1 MTPDDA
7 YQWLTEHSR
16 ETAYLISMGQVLGW
30 DQRTHIPPKGH
41 PHRHNQFAMLAKW
54 IHARAT
60 DPRVGEA
67 LARVEASD
75 LVADPMAV
83 AAVNVREWRRDYDR
97 AVKIPQDLAVA
108 LAKATAEGETAW
120 ERTRPASDWETFKPF
135 LVTVVALKRE
145 EAQALG
151 YAAEPYDAHLDDF
164 EPGETAAALAP
175 LLGELRVSL
184 LRVLA
189 AVQGSGRRPQGEVV
203 RRHFPVDGQDRL
215 ARLAAQ
221 AIGYDFAGG
230 RLDPTAHP
238 FSAGIGPGDVRIT
251 TRFDEHYFCQ
261 AFFGV
266 LHETGHALYDQGLPA
281 DHWGTPRGDTVSL
294 GIHES
299 QSRLWENLVGRSL
312 GFWQFFYPE
321 AQETFPVLQD
331 VPLEVF
337 HFAVNEVK
345 PSLIRTEADEV
356 TYNLHILLRF
366 ELERAL
372 MNGDLEVEDLPGAFN
387 DKMQRLP
394 GADASRSRPGGHAG
408 HPLVRRAVRLFPHLH
423 PGEPLCRPVLRPGRG
438 GTGSPGGGVRPGR
451 FCPAAHLAE
460 GEDSLPGPPPVG
472 PAAGPGG
479 DGGGVDAPVP
489 GALPPAEI
497 RGAVRFSGRW
507 SLIPGC
513 SQKSIFRSG
522 EWFP

>member
-1 MTPDDA
+1 MTPKDA
-7 YQWLTEHSR
+7 YHWLTEHSL
-16 ETAYLISMGQVLGW
+16 ETAYLQSMGRLLGW
-30 DQRTHIPPKGH
+30 DQRTHIPAKGH

-54 IHARAT
+54 IHVRGT

-75 LVADPMAV
+75 LIADPMAV

-108 LAKATAEGETAW
+108 LAKATAEGETVW

-135 LVTVVALKRE
+135 LAAVVALKRE
-145 EAQALG
+145 EARALG
-151 YAAEPYDAHLDDF
+151 YAAEPYDALLDDF

-175 LLGELRVSL
+175 LLGELRLSL

-189 AVQGSGRRPQGEVV
+189 GVQGSGRRPRGEVV
-203 RRHFPVDGQDRL
+203 RRLFPVDAQDRL

-221 AIGYDFAGG
+221 AVGYDFAAG

-238 FSAGIGPGDVRIT
+238 FMEGIGPGDARIT

-266 LHETGHALYDQGLPA
+266 LHETGHALYEQGLPES
-281 DHWGTPRGDTVSL
+281 HWGAPRGDTVSL

-312 GFWQFFYPE
+312 GFWRFFYAK
-321 AQETFPVLQD
+321 AQETFAVLQD
-331 VPLEVF
+331 VPMEVF

-372 MNGDLEVEDLPGAFN
+372 MNGGLEVPDLPGAFN
-387 DKMQRLP
+387 DKMSAYLGLTPPGPGQGVMQDVHWSAGLFGYFPTYTLGNLYAAQFYARAEAELGSLEEGFARGDFASLLIWLRDRIHSQGRRLW
-394 GADASRSRPGGHAG
+394 AR
-408 HPLVRRAVRLFPHLH
+408 PLVREVTGEELTPRHLVRYLQRKF
-423 PGEPLCRPVLRPGRG
+423 
-438 GTGSPGGGVRPGR
+438 
-451 FCPAAHLAE
+451 
-460 GEDSLPGPPPVG
+460 
-472 PAAGPGG
+472 
-479 DGGGVDAPVP
+479 
-489 GALPPAEI
+489 GALYDFPAD
-497 RGAVRFSGRW
+497 G
-507 SLIPGC
+507 
-513 SQKSIFRSG
+513 
-522 EWFP
+522 

>member
-1 MTPDDA
+1 MAPEEA
-7 YQWLTEHSR
+7 YRWLAEHSL
-16 ETAYLISMGQVLGW
+16 ETAYLKSMGQVLGW
-30 DQRTHIPPKGH
+30 DQRTYIPDKGH

-60 DPRVGEA
+60 DPRLGEA

-75 LVADPMAV
+75 LVADPGAV
-83 AAVNVREWRRDYDR
+83 TAVNVREWRRDYDR
-97 AVKIPQDLAVA
+97 AVKIPQELAVA

-175 LLGELRVSL
+175 LLGEFRVSL
-184 LRVLA
+184 LRVLE

-203 RRHFPVDGQDRL
+203 RRHFPVDAQDRF

-221 AIGYDFAGG
+221 SIGYDFAGG
-230 RLDPTAHP
+230 RLDQTAHP
-238 FSAGIGPGDVRIT
+238 FSTDLGPGDVRIT
-251 TRFDEHYFCQ
+251 TRFDEHNFSQ
-261 AFFGV
+261 AFFGA

-281 DHWGTPRGDTVSL
+281 DQWGAPRGDTVSL

-312 GFWQFFYPE
+312 GFWRFFYKR
-321 AQETFPVLQD
+321 AQEVFPALHGL
-331 VPLEVF
+331 PLEVF

-372 MNGDLEVEDLPGAFN
+372 MNGDLSVSELPGAFN
-387 DKMQRLP
+387 DKMHAYLGLTPPSP
-394 GADASRSRPGGHAG
+394 GQGVMQDIHWSAGLFGYFPTYTLGNLYAAQFYARAEAELGPLGERFAAGDFAPLLTWLRERIHSQGHRVWAR
-408 HPLVRRAVRLFPHLH
+408 PLVKEVTGEELTPQYLVRYLQRKFGTLYDFP
-423 PGEPLCRPVLRPGRG
+423 EG
-438 GTGSPGGGVRPGR
+438 G
-451 FCPAAHLAE
+451 L
-460 GEDSLPGPPPVG
+460 
-472 PAAGPGG
+472 
-479 DGGGVDAPVP
+479 
-489 GALPPAEI
+489 
-497 RGAVRFSGRW
+497 
-507 SLIPGC
+507 
-513 SQKSIFRSG
+513 
-522 EWFP
+522 

>member
-1 MTPDDA
+1 M
-7 YQWLTEHSR
+7 
-16 ETAYLISMGQVLGW
+16 
-30 DQRTHIPPKGH
+30 
-41 PHRHNQFAMLAKW
+41 
-54 IHARAT
+54 
-60 DPRVGEA
+60 
-67 LARVEASD
+67 
-75 LVADPMAV
+75 
-83 AAVNVREWRRDYDR
+83 
-97 AVKIPQDLAVA
+97 
-108 LAKATAEGETAW
+108 
-120 ERTRPASDWETFKPF
+120 
-135 LVTVVALKRE
+135 VALKRQ

-151 YAAEPYDAHLDDF
+151 YAAEPYDALLDDF

-184 LRVLA
+184 LRVLE

-203 RRHFPVDGQDRL
+203 RRHFPVDDQDRF

-238 FSAGIGPGDVRIT
+238 FSEGIGPGDVRIT
-251 TRFDEHYFCQ
+251 TRFDEHYFSL

-312 GFWQFFYPE
+312 GFWRFFYTK
-321 AQETFPVLQD
+321 AQETFAVLQD

-372 MNGDLEVEDLPGAFN
+372 MNGDLEVADLPGALN
-387 DKMQRLP
+387 DKMRAYLGLTPPDP
-394 GADASRSRPGGHAG
+394 GQGVMQDVHWSAG
-408 HPLVRRAVRLFPHLH
+408 LFGLFPHLH
-423 PGEPLCRPVLRPGRG
+423 PGKPLCRPVLRHGGG
-438 GTGSPGGGVRPGR
+438 GTGSPGGRVCPGR
-451 FCPAAHLAE
+451 FCPAAHLA
-460 GEDSLPGPPPVG
+460 PGRRFTPRATAGG
-472 PAAGPGG
+472 P
-479 DGGGVDAPVP
+479 
-489 GALPPAEI
+489 
-497 RGAVRFSGRW
+497 GRW
-507 SLIPGC
+507 S
-513 SQKSIFRSG
+513 RR
-522 EWFP
+522 

>member
-1 MTPDDA
+1 M
-7 YQWLTEHSR
+7 
-16 ETAYLISMGQVLGW
+16 LGW

-54 IHARAT
+54 IHVRAT

-75 LVADPMAV
+75 LVADPGAA

-97 AVKIPQDLAVA
+97 AVKIPQELAVA

-175 LLGELRVSL
+175 LLDELRVSL
-184 LRVLA
+184 LRVLE

-221 AIGYDFAGG
+221 SLGYDFAGG
-230 RLDPTAHP
+230 RLDQTAHP
-238 FSAGIGPGDVRIT
+238 FSTDIGPGDVRIT
-251 TRFDEHYFCQ
+251 TRFDEHYFSQ
-261 AFFGV
+261 AFFGT

-312 GFWQFFYPE
+312 GFWRFFYTR
-321 AQETFPVLQD
+321 AQETFPALQD
-331 VPLEVF
+331 VPL
-337 HFAVNEVK
+337 
-345 PSLIRTEADEV
+345 
-356 TYNLHILLRF
+356 
-366 ELERAL
+366 
-372 MNGDLEVEDLPGAFN
+372 
-387 DKMQRLP
+387 
-394 GADASRSRPGGHAG
+394 
-408 HPLVRRAVRLFPHLH
+408 
-423 PGEPLCRPVLRPGRG
+423 
-438 GTGSPGGGVRPGR
+438 
-451 FCPAAHLAE
+451 
-460 GEDSLPGPPPVG
+460 DSLSLRHQRSQTVADPHRGRRSDLQ
-472 PAAGPGG
+472 PAH
-479 DGGGVDAPVP
+479 
-489 GALPPAEI
+489 PPA
-497 RGAVRFSGRW
+497 
-507 SLIPGC
+507 L
-513 SQKSIFRSG
+513 
-522 EWFP
+522 

>member
-7 YQWLTEHSR
+7 YRWLAEHSR
-16 ETAYLISMGQVLGW
+16 ETAYMISMGQVLGW
-30 DQRTHIPPKGH
+30 DQRTYIPPKGH
-41 PHRHNQFAMLAKW
+41 DHRHNQFAMLAKW

-75 LVADPMAV
+75 LVVDPRPA

-97 AVKIPQDLAVA
+97 AVKIPQELAVA
-108 LAKATAEGETAW
+108 LAKATAAGETAW
-120 ERTRPASDWETFKPF
+120 ERTRPSSDWETFQPF

-151 YAAEPYDAHLDDF
+151 YAAEPYDAHLDHF

-221 AIGYDFAGG
+221 AIGYNFAGG

-238 FSAGIGPGDVRIT
+238 FSTDIGPGDVRIT
-251 TRFDEHYFCQ
+251 TRFDEHNFSQ

-312 GFWQFFYPE
+312 GFWRFFYKR
-321 AQETFPVLQD
+321 AQEIFPVLQGI
-331 VPLEVF
+331 PLEVF
-337 HFAVNEVK
+337 HFAINEVK

-372 MNGDLEVEDLPGAFN
+372 MNGDLEVSDLPGAFN
-387 DKMQRLP
+387 DKMRAYLGLTPPGPAQGVMQDVHWSAGLFGYFPTYTLGNLYAAQLYARAEAELGPLEAGFARGDFALLLTWLREKIHSQGHRLW
-394 GADASRSRPGGHAG
+394 AR
-408 HPLVRRAVRLFPHLH
+408 PLVQEVT
-423 PGEPLCRPVLRPGRG
+423 GEELTPQYLMRYLQRKFGALYD
-438 GTGSPGGGVRPGR
+438 
-451 FCPAAHLAE
+451 FA
-460 GEDSLPGPPPVG
+460 GEDG
-472 PAAGPGG
+472 
-479 DGGGVDAPVP
+479 
-489 GALPPAEI
+489 
-497 RGAVRFSGRW
+497 
-507 SLIPGC
+507 
-513 SQKSIFRSG
+513 
-522 EWFP
+522 

>member
-1 MTPDDA
+1 MTPDEA
-7 YQWLTEHSR
+7 YRWLAEHSR
-16 ETAYLISMGQVLGW
+16 ETAYMISMGQVLGW

-41 PHRHNQFAMLAKW
+41 DHRHNQFALLAKW

-60 DPRVGEA
+60 DPQVGEA
-67 LARVEASD
+67 LARVETSD
-75 LVADPMAV
+75 LVGDPMVV
-83 AAVNVREWRRDYDR
+83 AAVNLREWRRDYDR

-108 LAKATAEGETAW
+108 LAKATAAGETAW
-120 ERTRPASDWETFKPF
+120 ERARPADDWETFKPF
-135 LVTVVALKRE
+135 LATIVALKRE

-151 YAAEPYDAHLDDF
+151 YAAEPYDAHLDHF
-164 EPGETAAALAP
+164 EPGETAAGLAP
-175 LLGELRVSL
+175 LLEELRVSL
-184 LRVLA
+184 LRVLE

-203 RRHFPVDGQDRL
+203 RRHFPVDTQDRF

-238 FSAGIGPGDVRIT
+238 FSSGIGPGDVRIT
-251 TRFDEHYFCQ
+251 TRFDEHYFCP

-266 LHETGHALYDQGLPA
+266 LHETGHALYDQGLPP
-281 DHWGTPRGDTVSL
+281 DHWGAPRGDTVSL

-312 GFWQFFYPE
+312 GFWRFFYTK
-321 AQETFPVLQD
+321 AQKTFAVLQD

-372 MNGDLEVEDLPGAFN
+372 MNGDLEVPDLPGAFN
-387 DKMQRLP
+387 DKMRAYLGLTPPGPGQGVMQDIHWSAGLFGYFPTYTLGNLYAAQFFARAEAELGPLEVGFARGDFAPLLTWLQERIHSQGHRLW
-394 GADASRSRPGGHAG
+394 AR
-408 HPLVRRAVRLFPHLH
+408 PLVLEVTGAELTPQYLVRYLQRKF
-423 PGEPLCRPVLRPGRG
+423 
-438 GTGSPGGGVRPGR
+438 
-451 FCPAAHLAE
+451 
-460 GEDSLPGPPPVG
+460 
-472 PAAGPGG
+472 
-479 DGGGVDAPVP
+479 
-489 GALPPAEI
+489 GALYDFPAD
-497 RGAVRFSGRW
+497 S
-507 SLIPGC
+507 
-513 SQKSIFRSG
+513 
-522 EWFP
+522 

>member
-7 YQWLTEHSR
+7 YRWLAEHSL
-16 ETAYLISMGQVLGW
+16 ETAYLKSMGQVLGW

-41 PHRHNQFAMLAKW
+41 PHRHQQFAMLAKW
-54 IHARAT
+54 IHLRAT
-60 DPRVGEA
+60 DPRLGEA

-75 LVADPMAV
+75 QVANPSTA

-97 AVKIPQDLAVA
+97 AVKIPQELAVA
-108 LAKATAEGETAW
+108 LAKAAAEGETAW
-120 ERTRPASDWETFKPF
+120 ERTRPEGDWETFKPF
-135 LVTVVALKRE
+135 LATVVALKRE

-151 YAAEPYDAHLDDF
+151 YAAEPYDAHLDLF

-184 LRVLA
+184 LRVLE

-203 RRHFPVDGQDRL
+203 RRHFPVDAQDRF

-221 AIGYDFAGG
+221 SLGYDFAGG
-230 RLDPTAHP
+230 RLDKTAHP
-238 FSAGIGPGDVRIT
+238 FSVDIGPGDVRIT
-251 TRFDEHYFCQ
+251 TRFDEHNFSQ

-281 DHWGTPRGDTVSL
+281 EHWGAPRGDAVSL

-312 GFWQFFYPE
+312 GFWRFFYPR
-321 AQETFPVLQD
+321 AQETLTTLQD

-372 MNGDLEVEDLPGAFN
+372 MNGDLAVSDLPGAFN
-387 DKMQRLP
+387 DKMRAYLGLTPPSP
-394 GADASRSRPGGHAG
+394 GQGVMQDVHWSAG
-408 HPLVRRAVRLFPHLH
+408 HFGYFPTYTLGNLYAAQFFARAEAELGPLEKRFAAGDFAPLLTWLRGRIHSQGHRWWARPLVQEVTGEELTPRHLVRYLQGKF
-423 PGEPLCRPVLRPGRG
+423 
-438 GTGSPGGGVRPGR
+438 
-451 FCPAAHLAE
+451 
-460 GEDSLPGPPPVG
+460 
-472 PAAGPGG
+472 
-479 DGGGVDAPVP
+479 
-489 GALPPAEI
+489 GALYD
-497 RGAVRFSGRW
+497 
-507 SLIPGC
+507 
-513 SQKSIFRSG
+513 
-522 EWFP
+522 FP